1 VAKRKQRHE
10 EHPDER
16 WLITYADVLTLM
28 FVLFMVLFSIS
39 VVNTAKFEIL
49 KQSLQD
55 AFNSGLANGGQSVLT
70 GAGSVDA
77 SPVVDT
83 PTSQIAPELPFVGGI
98 NLQNASP
105 GQVLETSQLMK
116 AGKKIDASLAKAGL
130 GKSVSTSVNERG
142 LTLRIETDGVL
153 FDSGQAVL
161 RPAGARIIA
170 PIAASLVKLPNPI
183 RVEGHTDSTPISS
196 AQFPSNWALSGVR
209 AAAVVQVLQN
219 AGVPQSRLQAAGFG
233 DARPIADNS
242 TEAGRG
248 KNRRVEILVMR
259 LQGAPDQSPAGS
271 LGG

>member
-1 VAKRKQRHE
+1 MAKRKQRHE

-39 VVNTAKFEIL
+39 VVNTSKFEVL
-49 KQSLQD
+49 KKSLQD
-55 AFNSGLANGGQSVLT
+55 AFNSGLTGGGQSVLE

-83 PTSQIAPELPFVGGI
+83 PTSQISPELPFVGGI
-98 NLQNASP
+98 NLTKASP
-105 GQVLETSQLMK
+105 GQVLETSQLLK
-116 AGKKIDASLAKAGL
+116 VGEKIDAKVAQEGLAKSI
-130 GKSVSTSVNERG
+130 KTTINERG

-153 FDSGQAVL
+153 FDSGHAVL
-161 RPAGARIIA
+161 RPAASRILM
-170 PIAASLVKLPNPI
+170 PIVATLVKMPNPI
-183 RVEGHTDSTPISS
+183 RVEGHTDSTPINSS
-196 AQFPSNWALSGVR
+196 QFPSNWALSGVR

-219 AGVPQSRLQAAGFG
+219 AGVPEARLQAAGFG
-233 DARPIADNS
+233 DARPIASNA

-248 KNRRVEILVMR
+248 QNRRVEILVMR
-259 LQGAPDQSPAGS
+259 LQGAPEQSPANA

>member
-1 VAKRKQRHE
+1 MSKRKQRHE

-39 VVNTAKFEIL
+39 VVNTAKFEVL

-55 AFNSGLANGGQSVLT
+55 AFNSGLANGGESVLE

-83 PTSQIAPELPFVGGI
+83 PSSQIAPELPFVGGI
-98 NLQNASP
+98 NLSKASP
-105 GQVLETSQLMK
+105 EQLLETKQLMT
-116 AGKKIDASLAKAGL
+116 AEEKINETVDKAGL
-130 GKSVSTSVNERG
+130 EKSVSTVVNERG
-142 LTLRIETDGVL
+142 LMLRVETDGVL
-153 FDSGQAVL
+153 FDSGRAVL
-161 RPAGARIIA
+161 RPEGARIIG

-183 RVEGHTDSTPISS
+183 RVEGHTDSRPIGSS
-196 AQFPSNWALSGVR
+196 QFPNNWALSGVR

-219 AGVPQSRLQAAGFG
+219 AGVPQARLQAAGFG
-233 DARPIADNS
+233 QARPIADNT

-259 LQGAPDQSPAGS
+259 LQGAPEQSPATA

>member
-1 VAKRKQRHE
+1 MARRKQRHE

-39 VVNTAKFEIL
+39 VVNTAKFEVL

-55 AFNSGLANGGQSVLT
+55 AFNSGLTGGGESVLT

-83 PTSQIAPELPFVGGI
+83 PSSQIAPELPFVGGI
-98 NLQNASP
+98 NLSKASP
-105 GQVLETSQLMK
+105 EQLLETKQLMTAEEQIEATVK
-116 AGKKIDASLAKAGL
+116 KAGL
-130 GKSVSTSVNERG
+130 EKSVSTVVNERG
-142 LTLRIETDGVL
+142 LMLRIETDGVL

-161 RPAGARIIA
+161 RPEGARIIG
-170 PIAASLVKLPNPI
+170 PITASLVTLPNPI
-183 RVEGHTDSTPISS
+183 RVEGHTDSRPINSS
-196 AQFPSNWALSGVR
+196 QFPSNWALSGVR

-219 AGVPQSRLQAAGFG
+219 GGVPEARLQAAGFG
-233 DARPIADNS
+233 DARPVSSNA

-248 KNRRVEILVMR
+248 DNRRVEILVMR
-259 LQGAPDQSPAGS
+259 LQGAPAQSPAS
-271 LGG
+271 ALGG